1 MLVSARVAV
10 RRLVPSMR
18 PLPRSF
24 SAFGSTS
31 SASVDRIFQLFQKHG
46 CGDYI
51 GEEISQLE
59 HALQAADLAQRSG
72 LGQEATIAA
81 LLHDVGHLLGFF
93 TAGMDDPSSAR
104 MEDCGVVDHEKLG
117 GQWLQ
122 SLGFS
127 QKVCDLV
134 ARHVDGKRYLCAVRK
149 DYHKTLSE
157 ASKTTLRH
165 QGGPMTAEEANAFE
179 KEELHKII
187 VAMRHWDEAAKVKG
201 KEVPSL
207 ETYRELIEK
216 NLIPSPA

>member
-1 MLVSARVAV
+1 
-10 RRLVPSMR
+10 MR

-81 LLHDVGHLLGFF
+81 LLHDVGHLL
-93 TAGMDDPSSAR
+93 GMDDPSSAR

>member
-81 LLHDVGHLLGFF
+81 LLHDVGHLL
-93 TAGMDDPSSAR
+93 GMDDPSSAR

>member
-1 MLVSARVAV
+1 
-10 RRLVPSMR
+10 
-18 PLPRSF
+18 
-24 SAFGSTS
+24 
-31 SASVDRIFQLFQKHG
+31 
-46 CGDYI
+46 
-51 GEEISQLE
+51 
-59 HALQAADLAQRSG
+59 
-72 LGQEATIAA
+72 
-81 LLHDVGHLLGFF
+81 
-93 TAGMDDPSSAR
+93 MDDPSSAR